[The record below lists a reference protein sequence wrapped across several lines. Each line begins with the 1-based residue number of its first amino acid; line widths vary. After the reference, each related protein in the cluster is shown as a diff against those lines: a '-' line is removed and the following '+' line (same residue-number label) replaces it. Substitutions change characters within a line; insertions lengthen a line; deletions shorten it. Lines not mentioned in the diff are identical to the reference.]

1 MADRDILK
9 RIIERL
15 REIEPSFSEDVAVQI
30 EQQIRQEYAGE
41 RVYIPKHDPDRRA
54 KVLKRFNGNNVDD
67 VARQFGVHRVTVYR
81 FLRRR

>member
-15 REIEPSFSEDVAVQI
+15 REMEPLFTEDVALQI

-41 RVYIPKHDPDRRA
+41 RIYIQKRDPDRRE
-54 KVLKRFNGNNVDD
+54 KLLKRFNGHNINDM
-67 VARQFGVHRVTVYR
+67 AGQFGIHRVTVYR
-81 FLRRR
+81 SLRRR

>member
-15 REIEPSFSEDVAVQI
+15 REMEPSFSEDVAVQI

-41 RVYIPKHDPDRRA
+41 RVYIPKHDPDRRE
-54 KVLKRFNGNNVDD
+54 KLLKRFNGHNVND
-67 VARQFGVHRVTVYR
+67 VAGQFGVHKVTVYR